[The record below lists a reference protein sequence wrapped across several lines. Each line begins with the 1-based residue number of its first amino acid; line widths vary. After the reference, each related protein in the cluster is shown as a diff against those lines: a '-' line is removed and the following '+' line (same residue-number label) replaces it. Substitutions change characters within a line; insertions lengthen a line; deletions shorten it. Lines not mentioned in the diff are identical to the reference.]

1 MEKPDNVADN
11 PGILPYGS
19 NIGAPAIKLENI
31 GGWKQKNVEKVNKRI
46 VQRYQELNE
55 EIQKLVQEYEINQ
68 LVYGAKFNFEP
79 VVGEIYH
86 LYNGKDGISF
96 LSLISPTEWNQ
107 PYIGSFKLD
116 SENKWIKIKNYE

>member
-31 GGWKQKNVEKVNKRI
+31 GGWKQKYVDKVNKRI

-116 SENKWIKIKNYE
+116 SENKWIKI

>member
-46 VQRYQELNE
+46 AQRYQELNE

-116 SENKWIKIKNYE
+116 SENKWIKI

>member
-107 PYIGSFKLD
+107 PYIGSYKLD
-116 SENKWIKIKNYE
+116 SENKRIKK

>member
-86 LYNGKDGISF
+86 LYNGKDGITF

-116 SENKWIKIKNYE
+116 SENKWIKI

>member
-19 NIGAPAIKLENI
+19 NIGAPAIKLENV

-116 SENKWIKIKNYE
+116 SENKWIKI

>member
-31 GGWKQKNVEKVNKRI
+31 GGWKQKNVDKVNKRI

-86 LYNGKDGISF
+86 LYNGKDGITF

-116 SENKWIKIKNYE
+116 SENKWIKI

>member
-31 GGWKQKNVEKVNKRI
+31 GGWKQKNVEKANKRI

-96 LSLISPTEWNQ
+96 LSLINPTEWNQ

-116 SENKWIKIKNYE
+116 SENKWIKI

>member
-11 PGILPYGS
+11 PDILPYGS
-19 NIGAPAIKLENI
+19 NIGAPAIKLENV

-116 SENKWIKIKNYE
+116 SENKWIKI

>member
-31 GGWKQKNVEKVNKRI
+31 GGWKQKNVDKVNKRI

-116 SENKWIKIKNYE
+116 SENKWIKI

>member
-96 LSLISPTEWNQ
+96 LSLINPTEWNQ

-116 SENKWIKIKNYE
+116 SENKWIKI

>member
-55 EIQKLVQEYEINQ
+55 EIQKLIQEYEINQ

-116 SENKWIKIKNYE
+116 SENKWIKI

>member
-46 VQRYQELNE
+46 VQRYQELNK

-86 LYNGKDGISF
+86 LYNGKDGITF

-116 SENKWIKIKNYE
+116 SENKWIKI

>member
-86 LYNGKDGISF
+86 LYSGKNGIPF

-116 SENKWIKIKNYE
+116 SENKWNKI

>member
-31 GGWKQKNVEKVNKRI
+31 GGWKQKNVDKVNKRI

-79 VVGEIYH
+79 VIGEIYH
-86 LYNGKDGISF
+86 LYNGKDGITF

-116 SENKWIKIKNYE
+116 SENKWIKI

>member
-116 SENKWIKIKNYE
+116 SENKWIKI

>member
-46 VQRYQELNE
+46 VQKYQELNE

-116 SENKWIKIKNYE
+116 SENKWIKI

>member
-55 EIQKLVQEYEINQ
+55 EIQKLAQEYEINQ

-116 SENKWIKIKNYE
+116 SENKWIKI

>member
-107 PYIGSFKLD
+107 LYIGSFKLD
-116 SENKWIKIKNYE
+116 SENKWIKI

>member
-55 EIQKLVQEYEINQ
+55 EIQKLIQEYEINQ

-116 SENKWIKIKNYE
+116 SENKWVKI

>member
-86 LYNGKDGISF
+86 LYNGNDGISF

-116 SENKWIKIKNYE
+116 SENKWIKI

>member
-1 MEKPDNVADN
+1 MDKPDNVADN

-116 SENKWIKIKNYE
+116 SENKWIKI